1 MPGFLKNMHHRE
13 LDRLLAVDR
22 LLNLKISKETELMEI
37 VESAAKICNT
47 PIALI
52 TLLDA
57 DTQYFKLSVGA
68 DPLQTSRKDA
78 FCNYVINQEEV
89 LVVPD
94 TTRDSRFK
102 NEPLKNGET
111 EMRFYA
117 GAPLITQDGLKLG
130 SLCVIGHVPHD
141 LTEQQVMMLSILS
154 KQVVHLLE
162 FDYSQQ
168 ILKEQFLEARKNEIA
183 LSSLFE
189 SSKSCM
195 MLVDLDL
202 KVLFFNKV
210 LFDFM
215 DQQYQNPIAIGMTV
229 TDLLS
234 DSFLYDFILNFNK
247 ARMGERVLEE
257 KLIVHAD
264 KKIWWQFNYD
274 PAFDVDGHIIG
285 ISYSA
290 ADISELRASQTKIDE
305 RDQSLEAIALIQSH
319 EIRRPVS
326 SILGLIEIFKLN
338 DYATEKDEILMLEKA
353 ANELD
358 SKIHNIIIHASSKNA
373 TL

>member
-1 MPGFLKNMHHRE
+1 MHHRE

-22 LLNLKISKETELMEI
+22 LLNLKISKESELKEI

-57 DTQYFKLSVGA
+57 DTQYFKLSVGT
-68 DPLQTSRKDA
+68 DQLQTSREDA
-78 FCNYVINQEEV
+78 FCNYVIKQEEV

-94 TTRDSRFK
+94 TTKDSRFR
-102 NEPLKNGET
+102 NDET
-111 EMRFYA
+111 DIRFYA
-117 GAPLITQDGLKLG
+117 GAPLTTQDGLKLG
-130 SLCVIGHVPHD
+130 SLCVIGRVPQELSD
-141 LTEQQVMMLSILS
+141 QQVMMLSILS

-195 MLVDLDL
+195 MLIDLDL

-215 DQQYQNPIAIGMTV
+215 DQQYHNSIAIGMTV

-234 DSFLYDFILNFNK
+234 DGFLYDFILNFNK
-247 ARMGERVLEE
+247 ARTGERVLEE

-274 PAFDVDGHIIG
+274 PAFDVDGNIIG
-285 ISYSA
+285 ISYCA
-290 ADISELRASQTKIDE
+290 ADISELRTSQTKIDE

-319 EIRRPVS
+319 EMRRPVS

-338 DYATEKDEILMLEKA
+338 DYETEKDEILMLEKA

-358 SKIHNIIIHASSKNA
+358 SKIHDIIIHASLKNA
-373 TL
+373 EL

>member
-1 MPGFLKNMHHRE
+1 MHHKE

-22 LLNLKISKETELMEI
+22 LLNLKISKETELKEI
-37 VESAAKICNT
+37 VEAAAEICGT

-57 DTQYFKLSVGA
+57 DTQYFRLGIGI
-68 DPLQTSRKDA
+68 DDGQMSRENA
-78 FCNYVINQEEV
+78 FCNHVITQNEV
-89 LVVPD
+89 LVIPD
-94 TTRDSRFK
+94 TA
-102 NEPLKNGET
+102 NEPRFASHPNDRGLNIQ
-111 EMRFYA
+111 FYA

-130 SLCVIGHVPHD
+130 SLCVIGYEPQE
-141 LTEQQVMMLSILS
+141 LSAQQIMMLEILS

-168 ILKEQFLEARKNEIA
+168 IMKEQFLEARRNEIA
-183 LSSLFE
+183 LISLFE

-195 MLVDLDL
+195 MLIDLDL

-210 LFDFM
+210 IFEFM
-215 DQQYQNPIAIGMTV
+215 EDNYQNSIAIGMTI
-229 TDLLS
+229 TDVIG
-234 DSFLYDFILNFNK
+234 DAFLYDFLLNFNK
-247 ARMGERVLEE
+247 ARAGERVIEE
-257 KLIVHAD
+257 KFVVHSNY
-264 KKIWWQFNYD
+264 KIWWQFNYD
-274 PAFDVDGHIIG
+274 PAFDVNGNIIG

-290 ADISELRASQTKIDE
+290 TDISELKTSQTKINE
-305 RDQSLEAIALIQSH
+305 REQSLEAIALIQSH

-338 DYATEKDEILMLEKA
+338 GYETEKEEIIILERA

-358 SKIHNIIIHASSKNA
+358 IKIHDIIAHASLKNA
-373 TL
+373 EL